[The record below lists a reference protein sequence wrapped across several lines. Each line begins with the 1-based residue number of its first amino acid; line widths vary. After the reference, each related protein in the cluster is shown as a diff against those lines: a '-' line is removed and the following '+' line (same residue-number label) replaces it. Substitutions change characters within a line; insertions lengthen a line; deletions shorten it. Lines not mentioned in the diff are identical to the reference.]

1 MGKFKWHASAVKNIY
16 HKPRHYNHI
25 KQLYRFIL
33 RYPGMFKKTG
43 VSIFDHDK
51 LIIQLSFE
59 EVQQRLSLGLT
70 EVEERKYIRKRGREE
85 NEQTGVIRECQ

>member
-1 MGKFKWHASAVKNIY
+1 
-16 HKPRHYNHI
+16 
-25 KQLYRFIL
+25 
-33 RYPGMFKKTG
+33 MFKKTG

-85 NEQTGVIRECQ
+85 ND